1 MIIAPGTIPQTQT
14 PAIPK
19 TMADYQKI
27 IDFYN
32 NKNNQPEIPV
42 WKRQASIDAAQ
53 SAQGLIRRGNSAAY
67 VDKIFDTEIVPT
79 KQKIYRQNFDASFT
93 SEKPQTDVATEMRKA
108 ALGNLEKQ
116 QLSSLSSTVKKPKL
130 ASLALPS
137 MKATVLK

>member
-1 MIIAPGTIPQTQT
+1 MAIEFRHSFGKS
-14 PAIPK
+14 PAIIPL
-19 TMADYQKI
+19 TMKDYQGL
-27 IDFYN
+27 IDYYSN
-32 NKNNQPEIPV
+32 IKPTIDLPD
-42 WKRQASIDAAQ
+42 WKRQANLDAAQ
-53 SAQGLIRRGNSAAY
+53 SAQGLLRRGNSAAY
-67 VDKIFDTEIVPT
+67 VDKTYKTELVRN
-79 KQKIYRQNFDASFT
+79 KQNIYKQNFDASFT